1 MSRMLE
7 ALKQIEVMR
16 SRPQQRANKPPAGDC
31 PDFRVNENGTVAF
44 GLPQELPKAESN
56 TAIAAEEPSDADL
69 TELHP
74 IIQEELNRLYPSG
87 LLIQDPDSS
96 PLSVQYAISDSL
108 TIDETLARAESAVA
122 SVLLS
127 EEPDISED
135 MAQYILTQ
143 LSGRHAALLFTN
155 PRDGT
160 GQTEM
165 LSSLLKILL
174 RHRQGQVYVLDAL
187 QHESKLQNERTPD
200 IADRRDHVLEK
211 LKKQYQLVLIDA
223 PSLAESRTAAMIP
236 HCDGVYLVI
245 RLGYTTP
252 YDVREALRVIKQSG
266 GRLLGS
272 IAVGG

>member
-7 ALKQIEVMR
+7 ALKQIEAKR
-16 SRPQQRANKPPAGDC
+16 PRPQPHANKPPADDRPKAC
-31 PDFRVNENGTVAF
+31 VSV
-44 GLPQELPKAESN
+44 QELPKVEPDS
-56 TAIAAEEPSDADL
+56 AIAAKDPCDADL
-69 TELHP
+69 AGLHP
-74 IIQEELNRLYPSG
+74 IIEEELDKLHPSP
-87 LLIQDPDSS
+87 LSVQKPDSS
-96 PLSVQYAISDSL
+96 PLTVHYAISDSL

-122 SVLLS
+122 SVLQP
-127 EEPDISED
+127 EAPDIYED
-135 MAQYILTQ
+135 MAQYILTRLIPGQ
-143 LSGRHAALLFTN
+143 RAALLFTS
-155 PRDGT
+155 PSDGT

-223 PSLAESRTAAMIP
+223 PSLAEVHTAAMIP

-272 IAVGG
+272 IAVCG

>member
-16 SRPQQRANKPPAGDC
+16 SRPQPPANKPPADDRPKSC
-31 PDFRVNENGTVAF
+31 VSV
-44 GLPQELPKAESN
+44 QELPKVPKAESD
-56 TAIAAEEPSDADL
+56 TAIAAEDPCDADL
-69 TELHP
+69 TGLHP
-74 IIQEELNRLYPSG
+74 IIQEELNRLHPSG
-87 LLIQDPDSS
+87 LLVQEPDSS
-96 PLSVQYAISDSL
+96 PLTVQYAISDTL

-122 SVLLS
+122 TIL
-127 EEPDISED
+127 EPQAPDIYED

-143 LSGRHAALLFTN
+143 LMPGRPAALLFTS
-155 PRDGT
+155 PHDGT
-160 GQTEM
+160 GQTDM
-165 LSSLLKILL
+165 LSSLSKILVK
-174 RHRQGQVYVLDAL
+174 HCQGQVFVLDAL
-187 QHESKLQNERTPD
+187 PHESKLQNERTPD

-223 PSLAESRTAAMIP
+223 PSLAQVHTAAMIP

-252 YDVREALRVIKQSG
+252 YAVREALRVIQQCG

-272 IAVGG
+272 IAVG